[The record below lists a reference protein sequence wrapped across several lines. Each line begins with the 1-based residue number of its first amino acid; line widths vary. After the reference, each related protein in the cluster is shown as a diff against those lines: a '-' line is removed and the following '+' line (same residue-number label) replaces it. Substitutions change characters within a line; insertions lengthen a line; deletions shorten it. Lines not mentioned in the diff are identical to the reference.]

1 MPDIIFMLLIFFMVT
16 TVLREYEGLN
26 VFLPQARKIERL
38 ESKRHTSHIFV
49 SKDGLISIDDKI
61 IPIDNVKHVMYD
73 KRVADPQLT
82 VSLKA
87 DREAT
92 MELIGNMHNEL
103 READALKINYS
114 SKVAAPS

>member
-1 MPDIIFMLLIFFMVT
+1 M
-16 TVLREYEGLN
+16 
-26 VFLPQARKIERL
+26 
-38 ESKRHTSHIFV
+38 
-49 SKDGLISIDDKI
+49 
-61 IPIDNVKHVMYD
+61 DNVKHVMYD

-92 MELIGNMHNEL
+92 MELISDMHNEL

-114 SKVAAPS
+114 SKVAAP

>member
-1 MPDIIFMLLIFFMVT
+1 MKFSSKTKASGEIPTASMPDIIFMLLIFFMVT

-38 ESKRHTSHIFV
+38 DSKRHVSHIFV
-49 SKDGLISIDDKI
+49 SKDGMISIDDKI
-61 IPIDNVKHVMYD
+61 VAIDNVKHVMYD

-87 DREAT
+87 DREAS
-92 MELIGNMHNEL
+92 MGLIGDMHNQL
-103 READALKINYS
+103 R
-114 SKVAAPS
+114 